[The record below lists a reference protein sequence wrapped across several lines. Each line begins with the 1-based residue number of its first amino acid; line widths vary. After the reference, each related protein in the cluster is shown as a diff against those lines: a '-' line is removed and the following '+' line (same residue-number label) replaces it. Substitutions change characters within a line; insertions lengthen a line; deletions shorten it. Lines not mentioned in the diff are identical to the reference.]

1 MKVEK
6 LDKVVITVKNL
17 EQAKRVFGELFET
30 TFIEIG
36 EVKQGI
42 SGVVAKPAITPFG
55 LELLQRIDPPSE
67 TFGITAFHLKVKDL
81 DAVRNE
87 LRQKGHEPVAEI
99 KIKRLKEL
107 VYVIEGVRIAFV
119 EYHGDNFGLV

>member
-6 LDKVVITVKNL
+6 LDKVVITVRNL
-17 EQAKRVFGELFET
+17 EQAKKFFGELFET

-42 SGVVAKPAITPFG
+42 SGVVARPAITPFG

-67 TFGITAFHLKVKDL
+67 AFGITAFHLKVKDIE
-81 DAVRNE
+81 AVRSE
-87 LRQKGHEPVAEI
+87 LRQKGYEPVAEI

-107 VYVIEGVRIAFV
+107 VYVVEGVRIAFV
-119 EYHGDNFGLV
+119 EYQGDRFGLI